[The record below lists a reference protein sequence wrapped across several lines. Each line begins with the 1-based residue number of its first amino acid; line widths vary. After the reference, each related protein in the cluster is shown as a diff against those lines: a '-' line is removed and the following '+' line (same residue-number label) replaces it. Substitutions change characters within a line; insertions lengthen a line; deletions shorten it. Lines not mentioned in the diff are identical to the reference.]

1 MKSEGG
7 LRGLR
12 MGAIIITST
21 WKLIKANPAIWAILT
36 LIAIFSAIVPEKFL
50 SSGNLVAI
58 LKNFAVTSM
67 LAVGPTFVILLGS
80 IDVSYMGVWMFGGA
94 LVWLLY
100 PYLGLASIIIYPI
113 FGLLV
118 GLFNGVVHVKARI
131 PSFILTLAVTAV
143 FAFLTTYVRNISGV
157 LTLTVPAYNFLRES
171 PIPYLPSPFLLALPV
186 IVIAL
191 FLMFFTKLGTYF
203 CAIGSNEE
211 GTNLA
216 GINVKKYKILA
227 FTLSGLLTGLGSIA
241 IFVHLGCQTRVDFDP
256 SELIRGLAAI
266 VLGGTPLAG
275 GMGGPHR
282 TLLGA
287 LVYVLIFN
295 GLFLLPGVDPN
306 HLKLYVGTLL
316 LGAVVAAS
324 RALRGALI
332 A

>member
-1 MKSEGG
+1 MKKNLEKVGVKSP
-7 LRGLR
+7 
-12 MGAIIITST
+12 IITST
-21 WKLIKANPAIWAILT
+21 WRLIRGNPAVWAILG
-36 LIAIFSAIVPEKFL
+36 LIVIFSAVVPDRFL
-50 SSGNLVAI
+50 SMSNLIAI

-67 LAVGPTFVILLGS
+67 LAIGPTFVILLGS
-80 IDVSYMGVWMFGGA
+80 IDVSYMGIWMFGGA

-100 PYLGLASIIIYPI
+100 PYLGLFSIIIYPV

-118 GLFNGVVHVKARI
+118 GLFNGIVHVKAKI
-131 PSFILTLAVTAV
+131 PSFILTLAMTALL
-143 FAFLTTYVRNISGV
+143 AFLTTYVRNISGV
-157 LTLTVPAYNFLRES
+157 LTLTVPAHNFLRES
-171 PIPYLPSPFLLALPV
+171 PIPFLPSPFLLALPV
-186 IVIAL
+186 ILLAL

-211 GTNLA
+211 GAKLA
-216 GINVKKYKILA
+216 GINVDRYKILA
-227 FTLSGLLTGLGSIA
+227 FTISGLLTGLGSIA

-256 SELIRGLAAI
+256 SELVRGLAAI

-306 HLKLYVGTLL
+306 HLKLYIGTLL
-316 LGAVVAAS
+316 MGAVIVASKALKGAS
-324 RALRGALI
+324 I
-332 A
+332 T

>member
-1 MKSEGG
+1 MKNRSV
-7 LRGLR
+7 LSPVL
-12 MGAIIITST
+12 TLT
-21 WKLIKANPAIWAILT
+21 LKLIKGNPAAWAILG
-36 LIAIFSAIVPEKFL
+36 LIMTFSIIAPDKFL
-50 SSGNLVAI
+50 SSSNLVAL

-100 PYLGLASIIIYPI
+100 PYLGLASILIYPL
-113 FGLLV
+113 FGLSV
-118 GLFNGVVHVKARI
+118 GLFNGIVHVNAKI
-131 PSFILTLAVTAV
+131 PSFILTLAMTAI

-171 PIPYLPSPFLLALPV
+171 PTPYLPSPFLIALPV
-186 IVIAL
+186 IGLSL
-191 FLMFFTKLGTYF
+191 FLMFFTKIGTYLS
-203 CAIGSNEE
+203 AIGSNEE
-211 GTNLA
+211 GAKLA
-216 GINVKKYKILA
+216 GINVERYKILS
-227 FTLSGLLTGLGSIA
+227 FMLSGLLTGLGSIA
-241 IFVHLGCQTRVDFDP
+241 IFVHLGNQTRVDFDP
-256 SELIRGLAAI
+256 SELVRGLAAI

-306 HLKLYVGTLL
+306 HLKLYIGTLL
-316 LGAVVAAS
+316 MSAVIVAS
-324 RALRGALI
+324 KALRGALI
-332 A
+332 T

>member
-1 MKSEGG
+1 MKSGLEG
-7 LRGLR
+7 LRIGSVVATSILR
-12 MGAIIITST
+12 
-21 WKLIKANPAIWAILT
+21 LVKANPAVWAIIALV
-36 LIAIFSAIVPEKFL
+36 AIFSALVPDKFL
-50 SSGNLVAI
+50 STGNLVAL

-80 IDVSYMGVWMFGGA
+80 IDVSYMGIWMFGGA

-100 PYLGLASIIIYPI
+100 PYLGLASIMIYPI

-118 GLFNGVVHVKARI
+118 GLFNGVIHVKAKV
-131 PSFILTLAVTAV
+131 PSFILTIAVTAV
-143 FAFLTTYVRNISGV
+143 FAFLTTYVRNVSGV

-171 PIPYLPSPFLLALPV
+171 PIPYIPSPFLLALPV
-186 IVIAL
+186 IVLAL
-191 FLMFFTKLGTYF
+191 FIMFFTKLGTYF

-211 GTNLA
+211 GAKLA
-216 GINVKKYKILA
+216 GINVEKYKILA
-227 FTLSGLLTGLGSIA
+227 FTISGLLTGLGSIA

-256 SELIRGLAAI
+256 SELVRGLAAI

-306 HLKLYVGTLL
+306 HLKLYIGALL

-324 RALRGALI
+324 RALKGALI

>member
-1 MKSEGG
+1 MKSDWE
-7 LRGLR
+7 RVR
-12 MGAIIITST
+12 MGSPVITSL
-21 WKLIKANPAIWAILT
+21 WRLVKSNPAVWAIFG
-36 LIAIFSAIVPEKFL
+36 LIVIFSAIVPEKFL
-50 SSGNLVAI
+50 SSSNLVAI

-80 IDVSYMGVWMFGGA
+80 IDVSYMGIWMLGGA

-100 PYLGLASIIIYPI
+100 PYLGLASILIYPI
-113 FGLLV
+113 FGILV
-118 GLFNGVVHVKARI
+118 GLFNGMVHVKAKI

-143 FAFLTTYVRNISGV
+143 FAFLTTYIRNVSGV

-186 IVIAL
+186 IVVAL
-191 FLMFFTKLGTYF
+191 FLMFFTKLGTYL

-211 GTNLA
+211 GAKLA
-216 GINVKKYKILA
+216 GINVEKYKIMA
-227 FTLSGLLTGLGSIA
+227 FTVSGLLTGLGSIA

-256 SELIRGLAAI
+256 SELVRGLAAI

-306 HLKLYVGTLL
+306 HLKLYIGALL
-316 LGAVVAAS
+316 MGAVIVAS
-324 RALRGALI
+324 RALRGVLI

>member
-1 MKSEGG
+1 MKGEFEK
-7 LRGLR
+7 
-12 MGAIIITST
+12 ST
-21 WKLIKANPAIWAILT
+21 VVTTVALAWRLIRINPALWT
-36 LIAIFSAIVPEKFL
+36 IFSLIVLFSVIVPEKFL
-50 SSGNLVAI
+50 SASNLVAI
-58 LKNFAVTSM
+58 LKSFAVTAM
-67 LAVGPTFVILLGS
+67 LSVGPTFVILMGS

-100 PYLGLASIIIYPI
+100 PYLGLASILVYPV

-118 GLFNGVVHVKARI
+118 GLVNGYIHVKAKI
-131 PSFILTLAVTAV
+131 PSFILTIAVTAV
-143 FAFLTTYVRNISGV
+143 FAFLTTYVRNVSGV

-171 PIPYLPSPFLLALPV
+171 PIPYLPSPFLLALPT
-186 IVIAL
+186 IAL
-191 FLMFFTKLGTYF
+191 AIFFMFFTKVGTYL

-211 GTNLA
+211 GASLA
-216 GINVKKYKILA
+216 GINVRKYKILA
-227 FTLSGLLTGLGSIA
+227 FMISGFLTGLGSIA
-241 IFVHLGCQTRVDFDP
+241 IFVHLGNQTRVDFDP

-282 TLLGA
+282 TLMGA

-306 HLKLYVGTLL
+306 HLKLYIGTLL
-316 LGAVVAAS
+316 LAAVVVAS
-324 RALRGALI
+324 KALKGALI

>member
-1 MKSEGG
+1 MRGEPVKSPLVSAVESAW
-7 LRGLR
+7 R
-12 MGAIIITST
+12 
-21 WKLIKANPAIWAILT
+21 LIRINPAMWTVFSLVV
-36 LIAIFSAIVPEKFL
+36 LFSAIVPEKFL
-50 SSGNLVAI
+50 STANMVAI
-58 LKNFAVTSM
+58 MKSFAVTAM
-67 LAVGPTFVILLGS
+67 LSVGPTFVILMGS

-100 PYLGLASIIIYPI
+100 PYLGLASIFIYPV

-118 GLFNGVVHVKARI
+118 GLANGFIHVKAKI

-143 FAFLTTYVRNISGV
+143 FAFMTTYVRNISGV

-171 PIPYLPSPFLLALPV
+171 PIPLLPSPFLLALPA
-186 IVIAL
+186 ISLAI
-191 FLMFFTKLGTYF
+191 FFMFFTKLGTYL

-211 GTNLA
+211 GARLA
-216 GINVKKYKILA
+216 GINVEKYKILA
-227 FTLSGLLTGLGSIA
+227 FTVSGFLTGLGSIA
-241 IFVHLGCQTRVDFDP
+241 IFVHLGNQTRVDFDP

-306 HLKLYVGTLL
+306 HLKLYIGALL
-316 LGAVVAAS
+316 LGAVIIAS
-324 RALRGALI
+324 KALKGALI
-332 A
+332 T

>member
-1 MKSEGG
+1 MKKNLEKVGVKSP
-7 LRGLR
+7 
-12 MGAIIITST
+12 IITST
-21 WKLIKANPAIWAILT
+21 WRLIRGNPAVWAILG
-36 LIAIFSAIVPEKFL
+36 LIVIFSAVVPDRFL
-50 SSGNLVAI
+50 SMSNLIAI

-67 LAVGPTFVILLGS
+67 LAIGPTFVILLGS
-80 IDVSYMGVWMFGGA
+80 IDVSYMGIWMFGGA

-100 PYLGLASIIIYPI
+100 PYLGLFSIIIYPV

-118 GLFNGVVHVKARI
+118 GLFNGVVHVKAKI
-131 PSFILTLAVTAV
+131 PSFILTLAMTALL
-143 FAFLTTYVRNISGV
+143 AFLTTYVRNISGV

-171 PIPYLPSPFLLALPV
+171 PIPFLPSPFLLALPV
-186 IVIAL
+186 ILLAL

-211 GTNLA
+211 GAKLA
-216 GINVKKYKILA
+216 GINVDRYKILA
-227 FTLSGLLTGLGSIA
+227 FTISGLLTGLGSIA

-256 SELIRGLAAI
+256 SELVRGLAAI

-306 HLKLYVGTLL
+306 HLKLYIGTLL
-316 LGAVVAAS
+316 MGAVIVASKALKGAS
-324 RALRGALI
+324 I
-332 A
+332 T

>member
-1 MKSEGG
+1 MKSGLEG
-7 LRGLR
+7 LRIGSVI
-12 MGAIIITST
+12 ATSI
-21 WKLIKANPAIWAILT
+21 WRLVKANPAVWAIIALV
-36 LIAIFSAIVPEKFL
+36 AIFSALVPDKFL
-50 SSGNLVAI
+50 STGNLVAL

-67 LAVGPTFVILLGS
+67 LAIGPTFVILLGS
-80 IDVSYMGVWMFGGA
+80 IDVSYMGIWMFGGA

-100 PYLGLASIIIYPI
+100 PYLGLASIMIYPI

-118 GLFNGVVHVKARI
+118 GLFNGVIHVKAKV
-131 PSFILTLAVTAV
+131 PSFILTIAVTAV

-171 PIPYLPSPFLLALPV
+171 PVPYIPSPFLLALPV
-186 IVIAL
+186 IVLAL
-191 FLMFFTKLGTYF
+191 FIMFFTKLGTYF

-211 GTNLA
+211 GAKLA
-216 GINVKKYKILA
+216 GINVEKYKILA

-256 SELIRGLAAI
+256 SELVRGLAAI

-306 HLKLYVGTLL
+306 HLKLYIGTLL

-324 RALRGALI
+324 RALKGALI

>member
-1 MKSEGG
+1 MRSG
-7 LRGLR
+7 LEELR
-12 MGAIIITST
+12 IGSVVATSI
-21 WKLIKANPAIWAILT
+21 WRLVKANPAVWAI
-36 LIAIFSAIVPEKFL
+36 IALVMIFSALVPDKFL
-50 SSGNLVAI
+50 STGNLVAI

-80 IDVSYMGVWMFGGA
+80 IDVSYMGIWMFVGP

-100 PYLGLASIIIYPI
+100 PYLGLASIMIYPI

-118 GLFNGVVHVKARI
+118 GLFNGVIHVKAKV
-131 PSFILTLAVTAV
+131 PSFILTIAVTAV
-143 FAFLTTYVRNISGV
+143 FAFLTTYVRNVSGV

-171 PIPYLPSPFLLALPV
+171 PIPYIPSPFLLALPV
-186 IVIAL
+186 IVLAL
-191 FLMFFTKLGTYF
+191 FIMFFTKLGTYF

-211 GTNLA
+211 GAKLA
-216 GINVKKYKILA
+216 GINVEKYKILA

-256 SELIRGLAAI
+256 SELVRGLAAI

-306 HLKLYVGTLL
+306 HLKLYIGTLL

-324 RALRGALI
+324 RALKGALI

>member
-1 MKSEGG
+1 MKKNLEKVGVKSP
-7 LRGLR
+7 
-12 MGAIIITST
+12 IITST
-21 WKLIKANPAIWAILT
+21 WRLIRGNPAVWAILG
-36 LIAIFSAIVPEKFL
+36 LIVIFSAVVPDRFL
-50 SSGNLVAI
+50 SMSNLIAI

-67 LAVGPTFVILLGS
+67 LAIGPTFVILLGS
-80 IDVSYMGVWMFGGA
+80 IDVSYMGIWMFGGA

-100 PYLGLASIIIYPI
+100 PYLGLFSIIIYPV

-118 GLFNGVVHVKARI
+118 GLFNGIVHVKAKI
-131 PSFILTLAVTAV
+131 PSFILTLAMTALL
-143 FAFLTTYVRNISGV
+143 AFLTTYVRNISGV

-171 PIPYLPSPFLLALPV
+171 PIPFLPSPFLLALPV
-186 IVIAL
+186 ILLAL

-211 GTNLA
+211 GAKLA
-216 GINVKKYKILA
+216 GINVDRYKILA
-227 FTLSGLLTGLGSIA
+227 FTISGLLTGLGSIA

-256 SELIRGLAAI
+256 SELVRGLAAI

-306 HLKLYVGTLL
+306 HLKLYIGTLL
-316 LGAVVAAS
+316 MGAVIVASKALKGAS
-324 RALRGALI
+324 I
-332 A
+332 T